1 MNATGSSQVPNP
13 ESRAPAHPALRSDL
27 ALICDWITP
36 GSRILDLGCGDGQ
49 LLAHLS
55 KTRNVCGYGLEI
67 DPANVS
73 TCIETGVNV
82 IQADLNQGLSG
93 FEDDSFDAVVMTQAL
108 QVLDRPDRVLA
119 EVLRVGRQA
128 IVTFPNFGHWR
139 ARLAL
144 SRGRMPVTPSLPHR
158 WYDTPNIHLCTL
170 HDFEV
175 LCRAQHWHIAQRAL
189 LNRARREGPLIRRL
203 PNLLCE
209 IGLFKLERESTA

>member
-1 MNATGSSQVPNP
+1 MSALLSEQTAMT
-13 ESRAPAHPALRSDL
+13 ELRSDL
-27 ALICDWITP
+27 ALICGWITP

-49 LLAHLS
+49 LLAHLG

-73 TCIETGVNV
+73 ACIEAGVNV

-108 QVLDRPDRVLA
+108 QALDRPDQVLA
-119 EVLRVGRQA
+119 EMLRVGRQA

-144 SRGRMPVTPSLPHR
+144 STGRMPITPSLPHR
-158 WYDTPNIHLCTL
+158 WYDTPNIHLCTVQ
-170 HDFEV
+170 DFEA
-175 LCRAQHWHIAQRAL
+175 LCRARHWKIVRRAL
-189 LNRARREGPLIRRL
+189 LNRAHREGPLIRRL

-209 IGLFKLERESTA
+209 VGLFKLEREATT